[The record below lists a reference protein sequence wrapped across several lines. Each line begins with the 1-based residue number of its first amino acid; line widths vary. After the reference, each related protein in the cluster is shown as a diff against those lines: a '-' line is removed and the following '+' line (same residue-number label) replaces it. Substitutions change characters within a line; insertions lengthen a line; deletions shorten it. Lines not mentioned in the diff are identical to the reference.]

1 MKTIIA
7 ILASSAA
14 AGLLMGA
21 CQPKAEVSQTPQ
33 PKPRTIVTCDPEL
46 DDNNSMVRFILHSTD
61 FDIEGLVETSSQF
74 HWSGDGKG
82 TKYFHPGREYDR
94 PGFNHGPMESYRW
107 EADSVNFINRI
118 LDAYQECYPNLKV
131 HDPSYPDPSYLKSI
145 SVVGNI
151 DFEGEMDHDTEGSNL
166 IRDRILADKPGELFL
181 QAWGGTS
188 SIARALKSIEDTYKG
203 TPAWDSLVNVIN
215 SRVVLCMS
223 GEQDDTY
230 KDYIHPHWPG
240 IHRMNV
246 MGGGLGLAY
255 NSQRRLRN
263 PEDSVYYSA
272 KWMADNVTSKGPIG
286 ARVYVWGDG
295 KHISRGFDAFDYF
308 GIPDKTREELQ
319 EMGYFVWS
327 ALQPKG
333 QFLAEGDDGCYTNM
347 IGNGLRAWQDETW
360 GGWGGRHRE
369 MPQAE
374 GGDTMKELRRQ
385 MFQADTVFPDF
396 LPEAQNAYAARLLWS
411 VTQDYSA
418 ANHYPVLAGPLE
430 LSAKAGK
437 TVRIKLDAKDPD
449 GNALTVDWHVWAVG
463 SYKGK
468 ASLTGVKAD
477 GKAVAD
483 PRAFTFDGGKLE
495 ASLTVPADAAPG
507 QTIHVVARVT
517 DNGKNPLTKYLRTVV
532 TVK

>member
-272 KWMADNVTSKGPIG
+272 KWMADNQGRTS
-286 ARVYVWGDG
+286 GDG
-295 KHISRGFDAFDYF
+295 LFRLVRSPA
-308 GIPDKTREELQ
+308 
-319 EMGYFVWS
+319 
-327 ALQPKG
+327 KG
-333 QFLAEGDDGCYTNM
+333 AV
-347 IGNGLRAWQDETW
+347 
-360 GGWGGRHRE
+360 
-369 MPQAE
+369 P
-374 GGDTMKELRRQ
+374 RRRRR
-385 MFQADTVFPDF
+385 
-396 LPEAQNAYAARLLWS
+396 RLLHEH
-411 VTQDYSA
+411 DRKRSA
-418 ANHYPVLAGPLE
+418 CMAGRDLGR
-430 LSAKAGK
+430 LG
-437 TVRIKLDAKDPD
+437 R
-449 GNALTVDWHVWAVG
+449 
-463 SYKGK
+463 K
-468 ASLTGVKAD
+468 AS
-477 GKAVAD
+477 
-483 PRAFTFDGGKLE
+483 R
-495 ASLTVPADAAPG
+495 DAAGRRRRYHERTQETDVPG
-507 QTIHVVARVT
+507 GH
-517 DNGKNPLTKYLRTVV
+517 GLP
-532 TVK
+532 